1 MAESA
6 RAETPASGQIVA
18 IGGMDLS
25 PTGDV
30 ALLRYLRELT
40 GKERPRAC
48 YVPTASSEH
57 LDHVVSFYNTAA
69 RIDLV
74 ASHLSLF
81 QPPTA
86 DLRGYLLENDLIFV
100 GGGNTKS
107 LLALWRE
114 WELDAILREA
124 WERGIVLAG
133 VSAGA
138 ICWFEQGITDS
149 IPGPLTPLACLGYL
163 PGSMCPHYDGEA
175 ERRPSFHRMLA
186 GGVIAPAYAAE
197 DGVGLHF
204 VGIRLKRVVTSRPG
218 KAAYRLEL
226 ADDGAV
232 REERMEVEAL

>member
-1 MAESA
+1 MTDAA
-6 RAETPASGQIVA
+6 TATAASGQIVA
-18 IGGMDLS
+18 IGGMNYA

-30 ALLRYLRELT
+30 ALLRYLRALT
-40 GKERPRAC
+40 GKQRARAC
-48 YVPTASSEH
+48 YVPTASSEQ
-57 LDHVVSFYNTAA
+57 LDHVVSFYETAA
-69 RIDLV
+69 RLDLV

-81 QPPTA
+81 QPPAA

-107 LLALWRE
+107 MLALWRE
-114 WELDAILREA
+114 WGLDAILREA

-163 PGSMCPHYDGEA
+163 PGSMCPHYDGET
-175 ERRPSFHRMLA
+175 ERRQTFHRMLETGA
-186 GGVIAPAYAAE
+186 IAPGYAAE

-204 VGIRLKRVVTSRPG
+204 VGTRLERVVTSRAG
-218 KAAYRLEL
+218 KAAYRLDRAEG
-226 ADDGAV
+226 GAV
-232 REERMEVEAL
+232 REERMAAEAL

>member
-1 MAESA
+1 MAEPA
-6 RAETPASGQIVA
+6 TAASGQIVA

-40 GKERPRAC
+40 GKERSRAC
-48 YVPTASSEH
+48 YLPTASSEH
-57 LDHVVSFYNTAA
+57 LEHVVSFYEMAA

-81 QPPTA
+81 HPPAA

-114 WELDAILREA
+114 WGLDAILREA
-124 WERGIVLAG
+124 WAQGIVLAG

-149 IPGPLTPLACLGYL
+149 IPGPLTPLSCLGYL

-186 GGVIAPAYAAE
+186 EGAIAPGYAAE

-204 VGIRLKRVVTSRPG
+204 VGTRLERVVTSRPG
-218 KAAYRLEL
+218 KAAYRLDL
-226 ADDGAV
+226 AGDGAA
-232 REERMEVEAL
+232 REERMAAEAL

>member
-1 MAESA
+1 MAE
-6 RAETPASGQIVA
+6 PAMVAANGQIVA
-18 IGGMDLS
+18 IGGMNYS

-40 GKERPRAC
+40 GKQRPRAC
-48 YVPTASSEH
+48 YLPTASGEQ
-57 LDHVVSFYNTAA
+57 LDHVVSFYETAA
-69 RIDLV
+69 RLDLM

-114 WELDAILREA
+114 WRLDAMLREA
-124 WERGIVLAG
+124 WSQGIVLAG

-186 GGVIAPAYAAE
+186 EGMIAPGYATE

-204 VGIRLKRVVTSRPG
+204 VGTRLERVVTSRPG
-218 KAAYRLEL
+218 KAAYRLDR

-232 REERMEVEAL
+232 REERMAAEAL